1 MGGRTLALSG
11 LVVAVLAI
19 APAEAH
25 AQSQSWKQGIE
36 LPKAFGVGITLYNQT
51 QQYDIQRLEV
61 GIPGLDPS
69 VLQHLEVDNDTTS
82 YHLRLD
88 YWLLPF
94 FNVFALGGH
103 IDGTT
108 TVDLAGIDIGLP
120 VPMNNLTVEYQGTVY
135 GAGATL
141 AGGWDNWF
149 VSVEYNYTRT
159 HLDVATSSVKAS
171 VAMPI
176 IGYRVKGGAIWA
188 GGMYQDT
195 QEHHEGTFEL
205 PYVGAVPFN
214 VDLTQK
220 ESWSYLVGA
229 TAGFGEHWLMILQGG
244 FGPRSLA
251 QVTME
256 YRF

>member
-1 MGGRTLALSG
+1 M
-11 LVVAVLAI
+11 
-19 APAEAH
+19 
-25 AQSQSWKQGIE
+25 
-36 LPKAFGVGITLYNQT
+36 GITLYNPIQE
-51 QQYDIQRLEV
+51 YDIQRLEV
-61 GIPGLDPS
+61 GIPGIDPS
-69 VLQHLEVDNDTTS
+69 VLQDLGVDNDTTS
-82 YHLRLD
+82 SHVRLD

-120 VPMNNLTVEYQGTVY
+120 VPINDLTVEYQGTVY
-135 GAGATL
+135 GAGAVL
-141 AGGWDNWF
+141 AGGWKDWF

-188 GGMYQDT
+188 GGMYQHT
-195 QEHHEGTFEL
+195 QEHHTGNFEL
-205 PYVGAVPFN
+205 PYVGDVPFD
-214 VDLTQK
+214 VELIQK
-220 ESWSYLVGA
+220 TAWSYLLGG
-229 TAGFGEHWLMILQGG
+229 TAAFSEHWLMILQGG
-244 FGPRSLA
+244 FGPRHFG